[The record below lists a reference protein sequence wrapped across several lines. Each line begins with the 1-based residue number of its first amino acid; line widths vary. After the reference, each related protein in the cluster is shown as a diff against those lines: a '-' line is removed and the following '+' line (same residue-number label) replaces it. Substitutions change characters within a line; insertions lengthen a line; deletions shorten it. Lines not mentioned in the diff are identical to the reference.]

1 MANKNFRLVKRPP
14 NASIQHKRVR
24 SEVLKRFDKNLET
37 HKRSYE
43 RLVAPW
49 DEAEDKPEFTTRIE
63 VSPTKI
69 RGWVEFDAP
78 DAPSARKSV
87 FELLDKGT
95 SSRPGIMTPDFL
107 AKTSPGVK
115 TSRAGRG
122 GLAYVDP
129 LNPAPGI
136 EAREFVNTINGD
148 LEDSADKL
156 IDQGYKAGAKKLGK

>member
-1 MANKNFRLVKRPP
+1 MANKNFRLVQRPP
-14 NASIQHKRVR
+14 GASIQHKRVR

-49 DEAEDKPEFTTRIE
+49 DEAEDKPEFSARIE

-69 RGWVEFDAP
+69 RGWIEFDAP
-78 DAPSARKSV
+78 DAPSAHKSV

-95 SSRPGIMTPDFL
+95 DTRPGIMTPDFL
-107 AKTSPGVK
+107 PKTSAGVK

-129 LNPAPGI
+129 NNPADGI
-136 EAREFVNTINGD
+136 EARGFVNTINGD
-148 LEDSADKL
+148 LEKSADTL
-156 IDQGYKAGAKKLGK
+156 IDQGYKAGARKLGK